1 MAIASETDGS
11 VAVFVLGSATHLW
24 EPYGDVFTYG
34 VTNRDDAKAS
44 VSLSYFGETLA
55 IAIPSEGAF
64 KSDSVRV
71 VGYDDEQEKWV
82 PIGKDIHLDASARI
96 QRGGSVSL
104 SRNGTVLAVGS
115 WAGGDGSSSYSS
127 HAEVYH
133 FFNNTWQQLGNEK
146 IGSRIHKNGS
156 EASVSLS
163 GNGSILAIGS
173 GSISRVFQYNEA
185 KDRWSQLGQDLVGRA
200 VSLTE
205 DGKVIAV
212 GNPATLEG
220 AGETIVYVYDEDGQW
235 TQIGMKILGKSARD
249 AFGAALALSE
259 DGKRVID
266 NA

>member
-1 MAIASETDGS
+1 
-11 VAVFVLGSATHLW
+11 
-24 EPYGDVFTYG
+24 
-34 VTNRDDAKAS
+34 

-55 IAIPSEGAF
+55 IAIPSEGAL

-71 VGYDDEQEKWV
+71 VGYNDEVKKWV

-115 WAGGDGSSSYSS
+115 WAGGDDSSSHTS

-133 FFNNTWQQLGNEK
+133 FFNDTWQQLGK
-146 IGSRIHKNGS
+146 GKVGSRIHKNGS

-163 GNGSILAIGS
+163 GNGSIVAIGS
-173 GSISRVFQYNEA
+173 GLSSRVFQYNAE
-185 KDRWSQLGQDLVGRA
+185 KDRWSQLGKDLVGRA
-200 VSLTE
+200 VSLSE

-212 GNPATLEG
+212 GNPLTRDG
-220 AGETIVYVYDEDGQW
+220 AGETIVYVFDKDGQW
-235 TQIGMKILGKSARD
+235 TQIGKNILGEIEGD

-259 DGKRVID
+259 DGKRVAVGAPLSGFNSD
-266 NA
+266 QSGSFAVFELTV